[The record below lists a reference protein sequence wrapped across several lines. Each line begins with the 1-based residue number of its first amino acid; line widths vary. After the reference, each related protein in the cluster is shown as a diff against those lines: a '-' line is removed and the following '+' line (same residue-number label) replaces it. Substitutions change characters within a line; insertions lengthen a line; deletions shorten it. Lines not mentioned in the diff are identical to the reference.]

1 VALDGLQI
9 QDFTSADGK
18 KRCAIVQRSD
28 GFFLYSEETFVTDDE
43 REFGGGIYEYWTPTH
58 FSGLFDTA
66 AAAKADALGQLPWLR
81 ETTNE

>member
-1 VALDGLQI
+1 M
-9 QDFTSADGK
+9 
-18 KRCAIVQRSD
+18 
-28 GFFLYSEETFVTDDE
+28 TDDE